1 MDRPVLPLAKKA
13 DLDRRLV
20 QDQILS
26 GHGYGFCSAES
37 REIYIYVAVQ
47 QHDVQMIQWQPALG
61 PNELWVL
68 YQRPVHS
75 DPPNFTLLVHKYHT
89 SQSFG

>member
-13 DLDRRLV
+13 NLEHMLV

-26 GHGYGFCSAES
+26 GHSYGFFSAES
-37 REIYIYVAVQ
+37 RGIYIYVAVQ
-47 QHDVQMIQWQPALG
+47 QHDVQMIQWQPAQR

-68 YQRPVHS
+68 HHRRHNLFIQIHLIS
-75 DPPNFTLLVHKYHT
+75 LC
-89 SQSFG
+89 

>member
-13 DLDRRLV
+13 DLGHMLV

-26 GHGYGFCSAES
+26 GHAYGFCSAES

-47 QHDVQMIQWQPALG
+47 QHDVQMIQWQPVQR
-61 PNELWVL
+61 PIELWVL
-68 YQRPVHS
+68 ITNYTTCSFRSTQLHS
-75 DPPNFTLLVHKYHT
+75 A
-89 SQSFG
+89 SS